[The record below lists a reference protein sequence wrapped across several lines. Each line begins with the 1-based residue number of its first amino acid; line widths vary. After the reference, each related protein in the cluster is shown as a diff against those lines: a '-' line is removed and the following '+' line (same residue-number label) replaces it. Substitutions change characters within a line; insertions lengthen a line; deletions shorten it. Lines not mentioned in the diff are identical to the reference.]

1 MYEILQPLGIP
12 IPSWKK
18 IYETS
23 PCVSAF
29 LGPLYFTFGWMVE
42 LVFATKTSRLL
53 LLSGHRCRDS
63 APPSPTIYWFFFL
76 MEKSVDPRIP
86 TTHEWWIT
94 TCLHKQFY
102 VSPRINNHLILP
114 YLVYLGTTMYV
125 LYLVP
130 STTIWTLQNS
140 QVYAWYNDPANC
152 HTFGIRKENPCSSF

>member
-1 MYEILQPLGIP
+1 MYENLQPLGIP

-63 APPSPTIYWFFFL
+63 APPFA
-76 MEKSVDPRIP
+76 
-86 TTHEWWIT
+86 
-94 TCLHKQFY
+94 
-102 VSPRINNHLILP
+102 NHL
-114 YLVYLGTTMYV
+114 LVLLFDGEV
-125 LYLVP
+125 GGP
-130 STTIWTLQNS
+130 
-140 QVYAWYNDPANC
+140 
-152 HTFGIRKENPCSSF
+152 